1 MTAHACQ
8 TELGTE
14 VDQLLD
20 VLSNRLRRAVIYY
33 FEVQIDR
40 TVESLSALA
49 TYLSKT
55 IPELATNTAEVELV
69 HTHLPMLNARAGSS
83 SIAGRRRSSTSAP
96 TVPARCWPTS
106 VRCLRAKLTTNTHNE
121 SG

>member
-69 HTHLPMLNARAGSS
+69 HTHLPMLNARGWLEFDSRTETVVYIGTDRAGTLL
-83 SIAGRRRSSTSAP
+83 ADLREMFTSEVDDEH
-96 TVPARCWPTS
+96 T
-106 VRCLRAKLTTNTHNE
+106 
-121 SG
+121 